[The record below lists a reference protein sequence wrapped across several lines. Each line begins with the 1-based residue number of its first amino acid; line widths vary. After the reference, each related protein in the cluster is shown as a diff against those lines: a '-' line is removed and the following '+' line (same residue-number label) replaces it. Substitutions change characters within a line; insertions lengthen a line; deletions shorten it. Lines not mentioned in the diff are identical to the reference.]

1 MQAARPER
9 RHDGKTAMGLLDNVG
24 GFLKPAGDGIA
35 SAAENTSKTAS
46 DAWNTAVED
55 ANSGAN
61 AVATVV
67 RDPDAKKEQIG
78 AWIDSKEQQLEHE
91 VDEGRAWLR
100 ENGGVAG
107 QVASAQIGLGRG
119 RDIRLR
125 RRRSRMSPDSEWNA
139 LAPK

>member
-1 MQAARPER
+1 
-9 RHDGKTAMGLLDNVG
+9 MGLLDNVG
-24 GFLKPAGDGIA
+24 GFVKAAGDGIA
-35 SAAENTSKTAS
+35 SAAENTSKAAS

-55 ANSGAN
+55 AKSGAN
-61 AVATVV
+61 AVTTAV
-67 RDPDAKKEQIG
+67 RDADAKKEQIG
-78 AWIDSKEQQLEHE
+78 AWIDSKGQQLEHK

-125 RRRSRMSPDSEWNA
+125 RRQGARAARGRRPVAGQSA
-139 LAPK
+139 